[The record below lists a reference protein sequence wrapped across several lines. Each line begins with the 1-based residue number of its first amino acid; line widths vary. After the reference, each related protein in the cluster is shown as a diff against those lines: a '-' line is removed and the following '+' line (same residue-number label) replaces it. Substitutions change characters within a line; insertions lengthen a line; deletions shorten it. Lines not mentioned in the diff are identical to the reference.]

1 MKRICWVIL
10 LSVFALSLHA
20 ERTNHIRDVRA
31 KIDSMHH
38 VLDEYR
44 DSARLEIKHY
54 RDSLRDV
61 RRHAPVVMPHHLRV
75 GWGDQLFETLMWR
88 DLGHYTDLPK
98 DYEAKYDENFRYT
111 QHWFVEYLYRLNYRY
126 SFGLLM
132 DYSGVVWDNVLRNG
146 KGEEVGRETNKAFH
160 NIAFVPMV
168 RFSYC
173 RYEYVSLYSA
183 IGAGLNINTGTEVD
197 YKGRKTAV
205 APAINITLLGVCA
218 GKGRWYG
225 AVEIG
230 GMLSFNGAEEVYM
243 LGSRIMTASVG
254 VRL

>member
-1 MKRICWVIL
+1 MKRLYWIIFL
-10 LSVFALSLHA
+10 TVFALSGHA

-38 VLDEYR
+38 VLDKYR
-44 DSARLEIKHY
+44 DSAHLEIKAY
-54 RDSLRDV
+54 RDSV
-61 RRHAPVVMPHHLRV
+61 RELHRLAPVAMPHHLRV
-75 GWGDQLFETLMWR
+75 GWGDQLFETLIWR
-88 DLGHYTDLPK
+88 DLGHQNDLPQ

-132 DYSGVVWDNVLRNG
+132 DYSGVIWDNVLRNG
-146 KGEEVGRETNKAFH
+146 KGEELGREANREFH
-160 NIAFVPMV
+160 NIAIVPTV
-168 RFSYC
+168 RFSYK

-183 IGAGLNINTGTEVD
+183 IGVGLNVNTGTELD
-197 YKGRKTAV
+197 YKGRETVV
-205 APAINITLLGVCA
+205 APAINITLLGVSF

-225 AVEIG
+225 ALEVG
-230 GMLSFNGAEEVYM
+230 GLFSLNSSEEVYM

>member
-98 DYEAKYDENFRYT
+98 DYEEKYDENFRYT

-205 APAINITLLGVCA
+205 APAINITLFGVCA

-225 AVEIG
+225 ALEVG
-230 GMLSFNGAEEVYM
+230 GMLSFNSAEEVYM

>member
-1 MKRICWVIL
+1 MNRLYWIIFL
-10 LSVFALSLHA
+10 TVFALSGYA

-160 NIAFVPMV
+160 NIAFVPTV

-205 APAINITLLGVCA
+205 APAINITLFGVCA

-225 AVEIG
+225 ALEVG
-230 GMLSFNGAEEVYM
+230 GMLSFNSAEEVYM